1 MRKHI
6 SALIAALAVSAIL
19 LCGCNDKTESSAS
32 LPESSTSLPESSSIT
47 PESTS
52 SVTESSA
59 SSSESTSSET
69 ESTSSIPESTSS
81 TPESTSSTPESTSS
95 VSEST
100 SSVTES
106 TSSIPESTSSTPES
120 SAPAE
125 SNPALQKY
133 YEEMIAN
140 YFEYVSG
147 AFPGTSPEVAR
158 GAAEAKNAGLD
169 KFEKMTVPQ
178 EYAARHSAM
187 MKAAEIEREI
197 NAVLLDYA
205 NGVIDYDEME
215 ARTLSI
221 RPDNRSEFTTHCLN
235 IVAALNHE
243 PAIEPTEDGQMLEV
257 LSNF

>member
-6 SALIAALAVSAIL
+6 SALVAALAVSAIL

-59 SSSESTSSET
+59 SSSESTSS
-69 ESTSSIPESTSS
+69 
-81 TPESTSSTPESTSS
+81 
-95 VSEST
+95 
-100 SSVTES
+100 
-106 TSSIPESTSSTPES
+106 IPESTSSTPES
-120 SAPAE
+120 SAPVE

>member
-1 MRKHI
+1 M
-6 SALIAALAVSAIL
+6 
-19 LCGCNDKTESSAS
+19 
-32 LPESSTSLPESSSIT
+32 
-47 PESTS
+47 
-52 SVTESSA
+52 
-59 SSSESTSSET
+59 
-69 ESTSSIPESTSS
+69 
-81 TPESTSSTPESTSS
+81 
-95 VSEST
+95 
-100 SSVTES
+100 
-106 TSSIPESTSSTPES
+106 
-120 SAPAE
+120 
-125 SNPALQKY
+125 QKY

-187 MKAAEIEREI
+187 MKSAEIEREI

>member
-6 SALIAALAVSAIL
+6 SALIAALAVSSIL

-52 SVTESSA
+52 SVTES
-59 SSSESTSSET
+59 
-69 ESTSSIPESTSS
+69 
-81 TPESTSSTPESTSS
+81 TSSTPESTSS
-95 VSEST
+95 VSESTSSTPESSTSASEST

>member
-32 LPESSTSLPESSSIT
+32 LPESSTGLPESSSIT

-52 SVTESSA
+52 SVTES
-59 SSSESTSSET
+59 TL
-69 ESTSSIPESTSS
+69 SI
-81 TPESTSSTPESTSS
+81 PESTSSTPESTSS

-100 SSVTES
+100 SSTPESSTSASES

>member
-6 SALIAALAVSAIL
+6 SALVAALAVSAIL

-59 SSSESTSSET
+59 SSSESTSSE
-69 ESTSSIPESTSS
+69 
-81 TPESTSSTPESTSS
+81 
-95 VSEST
+95 
-100 SSVTES
+100 TES

-235 IVAALNHE
+235 IVASLNHE